1 MAKWCHGLG
10 CSVSE
15 VGWELALEFHW
26 PKLQDHL
33 SKTDQ
38 IAYVYSYRRP
48 AKAGKRV
55 RPSGLQQTSPYSKLH
70 IWGLGLGLGLGAPG
84 PDGPVVPQRAP
95 KAVRPSKEAVGGA
108 FQSDKKT
115 TSPRFQSERNT
126 VEHCV

>member
-10 CSVSE
+10 CAVSE
-15 VGWELALEFHW
+15 DGWELALEFHW

-33 SKTDQ
+33 GKTDQ

-70 IWGLGLGLGLGAPG
+70 IWGWGLGLGLGAPG
-84 PDGPVVPQRAP
+84 PHGPVVPWRVP
-95 KAVRPSKEAVGGA
+95 KAVRPSKEALAASASVR
-108 FQSDKKT
+108 QRT
-115 TSPRFQSERNT
+115 TSPRFQLD
-126 VEHCV
+126 